1 MNPVEVTELNDIFD
15 DVDVKTIFVLD
26 KNSAS
31 NHWINAV
38 DEKANSYFRLQD
50 NNWLVANN
58 NAVIGG
64 WRDAY
69 NNDDNYYVSKLL
81 NQHVE
86 WEEECLVR
94 FYVSKLIVLET
105 KWKYF
110 LKHWDNFLAL
120 EDDSPVLIKDGEE
133 KSRALIFRAG
143 GDIVLVN

>member
-1 MNPVEVTELNDIFD
+1 MNPVEATEHKDMFND
-15 DVDVKTIFVLD
+15 VGANTIFVMD
-26 KNSAS
+26 KESAK

-38 DEKANSYFRLQD
+38 DEKANSFFRLQD
-50 NNWLVANN
+50 NNWLIAKNS
-58 NAVIGG
+58 AVIGA

-81 NQHVE
+81 NEHTR
-86 WEEECLVR
+86 WEEESVVR

-110 LKHWDNFLAL
+110 LKHWDDFLAL
-120 EDDSPVLIKDGEE
+120 EDDCPVLIQDGEE
-133 KSRALIFRAG
+133 KSRALIFRAN